1 LSRPSGLKPD
11 EGRSTQAK
19 RERGAKRRLH
29 RFKFSGKIATVTS
42 ANFPGFAGHRPAFH
56 GGFCVSRLRESPRP
70 APCRRNYQSV
80 VICADSSSRKT
91 AGIIV
96 LWAARKPII
105 ESGPPTSRSTRV
117 VRKSPPSGGYEA
129 VADRALVILE
139 RSNLPANLG
148 MTIDGSGAVV
158 SNDFASAQAF
168 AAPRPGS
175 GPRPRN
181 VGAVDH
187 WRERGQARHV
197 SRAPINEKR
206 SGHAEK
212 IIYVLVGRVRWPN
225 LYRRRWCPLGM

>member
-1 LSRPSGLKPD
+1 MSCDLRRFVQPENGRYHCAL
-11 EGRSTQAK
+11 GRSKAH
-19 RERGAKRRLH
+19 H
-29 RFKFSGKIATVTS
+29 RIRA
-42 ANFPGFAGHRPAFH
+42 
-56 GGFCVSRLRESPRP
+56 
-70 APCRRNYQSV
+70 
-80 VICADSSSRKT
+80 
-91 AGIIV
+91 
-96 LWAARKPII
+96 
-105 ESGPPTSRSTRV
+105 PTSRSTRV

-225 LYRRRWCPLGM
+225 LYRRRWCPLGMQPV